1 MQAVYE
7 PIKWK
12 KESDTSY
19 QPVSPD
25 YSPNPGGPQ
34 PHPSPVSR
42 PRQHRRS
49 RVLLHWLWHFLS
61 LLWLAPIGTLLW
73 LNLSRH
79 IIGASIWCPRGNC
92 NAESTSE
99 NAFRR
104 AKQLD
109 RQDHNVNGALQ
120 FVAKALEVW
129 FMFVAASLVYDM
141 GVLFAKRGRGLPVG
155 YLLTHIEFTDIRYI
169 FNPLLWTSP
178 WPHRNSVPE
187 KQGRIIKLY
196 IFAIITALLT
206 ILANLM
212 GPAAAVLVLPS
223 LQWKDTP
230 RIMDQ
235 TFNGTGAPLR
245 PSALVAFPDCSKA
258 QLAAREY
265 SCTNRTYGPQLD
277 EWAAQGISSVMQNNN
292 EDGFMIIG
300 SSQEY
305 ALSFT
310 FNASDNGDLVWVPN
324 RQVLRAMSHEFLRAR
339 GAYTEYEPPEYPEHI
354 FNNSLQTI
362 LSRQGPSLGFQAM
375 CNLGDVINFELD
387 ERRSVRCY
395 TGWTTGVVN
404 DTASYTKCFRLG
416 VDFDQTD
423 YWAVFSLE
431 IADPDVPEY
440 ETGVG
445 VYFADK
451 AMYFNDTH
459 DFDSGIKSCVYPN
472 ETSTPCD
479 WDRVFDATLPDESL
493 RNTSINV
500 GFVSYQVPSLD
511 DTEGRVYCE
520 HITYLSYPTYTVDT
534 SPASNSQNLVRL
546 TNIDEVKNDSIPI
559 VLAPDWYLTA
569 WSVDNTAALDGERQI
584 VKKLIEVLPGTYNYS
599 IGSDNDP
606 TEFVLLHIYALGQA
620 LSMVNYYNTSAPA
633 DPTSRE
639 AQEADKDKVD
649 HPIFRTWATVH
660 VWAYGISGRTS
671 MLGVTV
677 VCLGSLCVLARF
689 FLGLVTGIQERSTV
703 EVLAAAFEHRHQ
715 GEFEGL
721 EEESH
726 LAKVRYQVVEDGEGK
741 QRFIPEKRTS
751 RWSHAIST

>member
-1 MQAVYE
+1 MKPVYE
-7 PIKWK
+7 PLDWR
-12 KESDTSY
+12 KEGDTSY
-19 QPVSPD
+19 QPVSPN
-25 YSPNPGGPQ
+25 YSPNPSGPQ

-61 LLWLAPIGTLLW
+61 LLWLAPITTLLW
-73 LNLSRH
+73 LNLSGH
-79 IIGASIWCPRGNC
+79 IIGASVWCPKGNC

-99 NAFRR
+99 NAFKR

-141 GVLFAKRGRGLPVG
+141 GVLFAKKGRGLPVG
-155 YLLTHIEFTDIRYI
+155 YLLSHLEFTDIRYI

-178 WPHRNSVPE
+178 WPLRNSVPE

-196 IFAIITALLT
+196 IFAIITAFLT

-235 TFNGTGAPLR
+235 TFNGTGAQYR
-245 PSALVAFPDCSKA
+245 PEGSNVFSDCNET
-258 QLAAREY
+258 QLAARNY
-265 SCTNRTYGPQLD
+265 SCTSRTYGPQLD
-277 EWAAQGISSVMQNNN
+277 EWAAQGISSVVQTDHD
-292 EDGFMIIG
+292 DGDLIIG
-300 SSQEY
+300 SSQEH

-310 FNASDNGDLVWVPN
+310 FNASNNGNLVWVPN
-324 RQVLRAMSHEFLRAR
+324 RQVLRAMSHELLKAQ
-339 GAYTEYEPPEYPEHI
+339 GAYTESDPPEYPDRT
-354 FNNSLQTI
+354 FNNSLQTV
-362 LSRQGPSLGFQAM
+362 LSREGPSLGFQAM
-375 CNLGDVINFELD
+375 CNVGNTTDFKLD
-387 ERRSVRCY
+387 DHRWVRCY
-395 TGWTTGVVN
+395 TDWTTGDENAGV
-404 DTASYTKCFRLG
+404 YTKCLRIG
-416 VDFDQTD
+416 VGFNQTD
-423 YWAVFSLE
+423 YAAQFNLE
-431 IADPDVPEY
+431 IADPNVPEY

-459 DFDSGIKSCVYPN
+459 DFDSGIKSCVLPD
-472 ETSTPCD
+472 ETNIPCD
-479 WDRVFDATLPDESL
+479 WDRVFDAKLPDQSL
-493 RNTSINV
+493 RNVSVNV
-500 GFVSYQVPSLD
+500 GIVSYEVPSLEN
-511 DTEGRVYCE
+511 TAGRVYCE
-520 HITYLSYPTYTVDT
+520 HVTYQSFPTYTVDI
-534 SPASNSQNLVRL
+534 SPVSNSQNLVRL
-546 TNIDEVKNDSIPI
+546 SNINAVTDDSIPI
-559 VLAPDWYLTA
+559 VLAPDWYIAA
-569 WSVDNTAALDGERQI
+569 WSVDNDTALDGERQI

-599 IGSDNDP
+599 DFELQQFG
-606 TEFVLLHIYALGQA
+606 LLHIYALGQA
-620 LSMVNYYNTSAPA
+620 LSMVNYYSTSAPT
-633 DPTSRE
+633 DPLSRE
-639 AQEADKDKVD
+639 AKDADKDKVN

-671 MLGVTV
+671 ILGVTV
-677 VCLGSLCVLARF
+677 VLLGSVCVLARF
-689 FLGLVTGIQERSTV
+689 FLGLMTGIQERSTV

-721 EEESH
+721 EEEGH
-726 LAKVRYQVVEDGEGK
+726 LAKVRYQMLEDGEGK